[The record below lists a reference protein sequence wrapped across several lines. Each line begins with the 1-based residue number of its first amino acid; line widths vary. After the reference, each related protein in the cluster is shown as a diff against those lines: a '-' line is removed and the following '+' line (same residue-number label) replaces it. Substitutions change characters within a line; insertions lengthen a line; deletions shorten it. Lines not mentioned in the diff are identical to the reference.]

1 MTKEIERQK
10 SRGGFRILGMI
21 IPSLPSLIFRLGGVF
36 LKFKREAKKGGK
48 IFQKELISQGLDATT
63 AAALTDMYLESSS
76 ITHYVDFLR

>member
-21 IPSLPSLIFRLGGVF
+21 IPSLPSLVFRFGGVL
-36 LKFKREAKKGGK
+36 LKSKREARKGGK

-76 ITHYVDFLR
+76 ITRYVNFLR